1 MSRYPYAVILVFCKA
16 PLPGQVKT
24 RLIPPLNPEQA
35 AQVHCEL
42 TLRTLATVTANNLC
56 RVQLWCSPTIDHPF
70 FSTLANRFQLE
81 LKAQQGADLGAKM
94 HHAFMDALNHYQSA
108 VLIGCD
114 CPSLT
119 TNDVA
124 QALDNLQAGQDC
136 VLAPAEDG
144 GYVLIGL
151 KQPQPRLFADMPWGT
166 NQVLAIT
173 RQKAHDLGLAYQEIT
188 PQWDVD
194 TAADYARYLGLLA
207 K

>member
-1 MSRYPYAVILVFCKA
+1 MSCYPDAVILVFCKA

-24 RLIPPLNPEQA
+24 RLIPQLSPEQA

-42 TLRTLATVTANNLC
+42 TLRTLETVTANNLC
-56 RVQLWCSPTIDHPF
+56 RVQLWGSPTNDHPF
-70 FSTLANRFQLE
+70 FSTLANRSQLE
-81 LKAQQGADLGAKM
+81 LKTQQGEDLGAKM
-94 HHAFMDALNHYQSA
+94 HHAFMDTLQNHQSA

-124 QALDNLQAGQDC
+124 QALEHLHTDKDC

-151 KQPQPRLFADMPWGT
+151 KQPQPKLFADMPWGT
-166 NQVLAIT
+166 NQVLPIT
-173 RQKAHDLGLAYQEIT
+173 RQKAHDLDLAYQEIT

-194 TAADYARYLGLLA
+194 TPADYTRYLSLLA